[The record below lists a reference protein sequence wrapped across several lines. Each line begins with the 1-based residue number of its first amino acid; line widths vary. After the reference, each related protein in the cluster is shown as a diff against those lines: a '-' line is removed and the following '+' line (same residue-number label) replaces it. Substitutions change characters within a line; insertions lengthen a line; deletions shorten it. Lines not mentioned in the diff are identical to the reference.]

1 MGSRSDPVERA
12 ADDGHDLYDVATWE
26 NRTRLDGI
34 AVALHWLL
42 TRSLKAVVVLLA
54 AAILLGILASVGA
67 GLLFDPA
74 VAALVSLSAIPA
86 FGLAAYVYVSDVT
99 DGEPLSLLVVTF
111 LLSVLTATFAAVFN
125 SATRPFF
132 APLGFVGSVLFFFF
146 IVGPVEETVKLLA
159 VRLYAYVDDRF
170 DAVID
175 GAVYGAIAG
184 LGFAVIENVLYIAQ
198 TVELAELSFGLAA
211 LGAGDGITALRALAG
226 PGHVVYSAFAGYYL
240 GLAKFNPGQRGPIVI
255 KGVVIAAVIHGLYNT
270 LVGPATAVLGTI
282 LGLSQLPALFVFVV
296 GFQGAFG
303 LLLIRKLRRYR
314 DTYRTVRATERDVTA
329 SSGEAAENAVSS
341 DSTDVTQPPRAVDTT
356 AADPH
361 ATTDE
366 PQVTASDLDAWRFDA
381 VQRPPVKTADD
392 TDGVE
397 AADEPATTD
406 PSTSKDASVAEDT
419 ASPADASEH
428 DQTGPCADD
437 DRSASD
443 DV

>member
-26 NRTRLDGI
+26 QRTRLDGV
-34 AVALHWLL
+34 AVALHWIL
-42 TRSLKAVVVLLA
+42 TRSVKAIVVLLA
-54 AAILLGILASVGA
+54 AAILLGILASVGV

-125 SATRPFF
+125 SVTRPFF
-132 APLGFVGSVLFFFF
+132 APLGFVGPVLFFFLV
-146 IVGPVEETVKLLA
+146 VGPVEESVKLLA

-184 LGFAVIENVLYIAQ
+184 LGFAVIENLLYIAQ

-255 KGVVIAAVIHGLYNT
+255 KGVVIAAAIHGLYNT
-270 LVGPATAVLGTI
+270 LVGPATAVLGAA
-282 LGLSQLPALFVFVV
+282 LGLARLPALFVFVV
-296 GFQGAFG
+296 AFQGAFG
-303 LLLIRKLRRYR
+303 LLLVRKLRRYR
-314 DTYRTVRATERDVTA
+314 DAYRTTRE
-329 SSGEAAENAVSS
+329 
-341 DSTDVTQPPRAVDTT
+341 
-356 AADPH
+356 
-361 ATTDE
+361 TTDRRVE
-366 PQVTASDLDAWRFDA
+366 TTPSGVSQDIEAWTFDA
-381 VQRPPVKTADD
+381 VQPPAERAGDDADD
-392 TDGVE
+392 ART
-397 AADEPATTD
+397 AAPDD
-406 PSTSKDASVAEDT
+406 
-419 ASPADASEH
+419 ADA
-428 DQTGPCADD
+428 DD
-437 DRSASD
+437 AR
-443 DV
+443 

>member
-26 NRTRLDGI
+26 QRTRLDGV
-34 AVALHWLL
+34 AVALHWIL
-42 TRSLKAVVVLLA
+42 TRSVKAIVVLLA
-54 AAILLGILASVGA
+54 AAILLGILASVGV

-132 APLGFVGSVLFFFF
+132 APLGFVGSVLFFF
-146 IVGPVEETVKLLA
+146 IVVGPVEESVKLLA

-184 LGFAVIENVLYIAQ
+184 LGFAVIENLLYIAQ

-255 KGVVIAAVIHGLYNT
+255 KGVVIAAAIHGLYNT
-270 LVGPATAVLGTI
+270 LVGPATAVLGAA
-282 LGLSQLPALFVFVV
+282 LGLARLPALFVFVV
-296 GFQGAFG
+296 AFQGAFG
-303 LLLIRKLRRYR
+303 LLLVRKLRRYR
-314 DTYRTVRATERDVTA
+314 DAYRTTRE
-329 SSGEAAENAVSS
+329 
-341 DSTDVTQPPRAVDTT
+341 
-356 AADPH
+356 
-361 ATTDE
+361 TTDRRVE
-366 PQVTASDLDAWRFDA
+366 TTPSGVSQDIEAWTFDA
-381 VQRPPVKTADD
+381 VQPPAEGAGDDADDARTAAPDDADADDARTADD
-392 TDGVE
+392 
-397 AADEPATTD
+397 A
-406 PSTSKDASVAEDT
+406 
-419 ASPADASEH
+419 
-428 DQTGPCADD
+428 
-437 DRSASD
+437 R
-443 DV
+443 